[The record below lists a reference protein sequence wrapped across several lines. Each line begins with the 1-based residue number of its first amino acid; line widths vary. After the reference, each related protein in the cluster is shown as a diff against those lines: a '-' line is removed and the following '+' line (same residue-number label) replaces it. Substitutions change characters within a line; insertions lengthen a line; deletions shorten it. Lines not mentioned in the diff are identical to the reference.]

1 MNTEKESFN
10 LKKDID
16 TILLNLKIISQ
27 IKENDKLITSNSM
40 LEIDTTYFQF
50 AKRWFNNDSRISTIE
65 YIKSIVDATLE
76 ITDTTLSEENK
87 LKSKN
92 IFEEDNSHL
101 LQRFLLEMTNACK
114 GLDNLKIT
122 YSNDISIVSAI
133 EISKEKLLMRMEGI
147 QKILKINVNKDTKDK
162 H

>member
-1 MNTEKESFN
+1 MGMNTEKESLN

-40 LEIDTTYFQF
+40 LEIDNNYFQF
-50 AKRWFNNDSRISTIE
+50 AKRWFNNDSRLTTIE

-87 LKSKN
+87 LKSK
-92 IFEEDNSHL
+92 IYL
-101 LQRFLLEMTNACK
+101 K
-114 GLDNLKIT
+114 KIT
-122 YSNDISIVSAI
+122 LICY
-133 EISKEKLLMRMEGI
+133 
-147 QKILKINVNKDTKDK
+147 KD
-162 H
+162 

>member
-1 MNTEKESFN
+1 MGMNTQKESLN

-50 AKRWFNNDSRISTIE
+50 AKRWFNNDGRHTTIE
-65 YIKSIVDATLE
+65 YIKSIVDST
-76 ITDTTLSEENK
+76 
-87 LKSKN
+87 
-92 IFEEDNSHL
+92 L

-122 YSNDISIVSAI
+122 YANDISIVSAI
-133 EISKEKLLMRMEGI
+133 EISKEKLQMRIEGI
-147 QKILKINVNKDTKDK
+147 QKILKI
-162 H
+162 